1 MSESVGNAY
10 LNVLPQ
16 VDEGAARSAGSSAG
30 ESIGESIQ
38 TGLSAKAV
46 VIGNVITDAIRTAA
60 GAAVDFGRDIASG
73 IYEGYSANEQ
83 LVGGM
88 QKLFGDDA
96 QTVIANANAAFATA
110 GMSAND
116 YMENVTGIAASL
128 VNSVGGDTEK
138 AAELANTAMLAMS
151 DNVNTFGTDAQ
162 SVQNAV
168 MGLAKGNYSM
178 LDNLSLGFAGNQ
190 QGMVDLIN
198 ASGVL
203 GEELTDTSQLAD
215 VGFGT
220 MIEAIQQVQSDMG
233 IAGTTAK
240 EAMGTIEG
248 SATATKA
255 AWDNVLTSIGSGD
268 ASQVKAAAT
277 GLVDSLFGTINT
289 ETGAR
294 EGGLI
299 ENLTGLASRAFT
311 ALGAALPGMLDS
323 ALSAL
328 PPEIGG
334 PLKDFFDTIGK
345 VAAKVAPVVSKAIS
359 GLVKVI
365 GTVAPVVAPL
375 LPIITAALG
384 AVKIVGVITSIVG
397 AISGFIGMAGTAIG
411 MIGSLPGLIAV
422 VSTALGGPIAIIAAV
437 VGAIVAFI
445 ATNEEARTVVVN
457 VWNAIKTGVT
467 NAVLGLA
474 TGVMKTWDKI
484 RATVMKV
491 TNTLKG
497 AISSAWNGIK
507 STVTSIAGNISSAV
521 QGKFQSIVDGARN
534 KFNAVKSA
542 ITGPLNAAKD
552 AVSGAM
558 SRIKSIISG
567 THLSLPHFKLPHISV
582 SGGKAPFG
590 IGGKGSLPSFSVKW
604 YGKGGY
610 VNEPTLFGAG
620 EKGGEFIWPSRAPY
634 LDRYADALADR
645 IGGGGVNVYLTYNG
659 SGDADELVST
669 LTRELRVLRM
679 TGAI

>member
-46 VIGNVITDAIRTAA
+46 AIGNVISNAVSSAVN
-60 GAAVDFGRDIASG
+60 AAVDVGRDIASG

-162 SVQNAV
+162 SVQNAI
-168 MGLAKGNYSM
+168 MGLAKGNYTM

-277 GLVDSLFGTINT
+277 GLVDSLFGTINDQ
-289 ETGAR
+289 TGAR

-334 PLKDFFDTIGK
+334 PLRDFFDTIGK
-345 VAAKVAPVVSKAIS
+345 VAAKVAPVVTKAIS

-484 RATVMKV
+484 RSTVMKV

-497 AISSAWNGIK
+497 AIPSAWNGIK

-521 QGKFQSIVDGARN
+521 QGKFQSIVDGARA

-558 SRIKSIISG
+558 SRIKSVISG

-590 IGGKGSLPSFSVKW
+590 IGGKGSLPKFSVQW
-604 YGKGGY
+604 YAKGGY

-645 IGGGGVNVYLTYNG
+645 IGGGSVNVYLTYNG